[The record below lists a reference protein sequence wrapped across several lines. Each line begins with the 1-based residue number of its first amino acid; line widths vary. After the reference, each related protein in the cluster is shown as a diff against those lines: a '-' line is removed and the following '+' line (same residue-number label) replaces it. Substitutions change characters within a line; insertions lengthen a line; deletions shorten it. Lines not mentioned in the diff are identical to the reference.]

1 IWNSLELYRSE
12 SGELRPLFQ
21 PVDLSELA
29 QSCREEFTF
38 LAQEKK
44 LELVSKVAPHT
55 TVKTDRLLMRRIM
68 VNLIENALK
77 NTPPG
82 GAVTISAET
91 RDDYVNL
98 SVEDTGVGI
107 EPEMKARV
115 FDRFFAADARARG
128 GVGIGLYLSKQLA

>member
-1 IWNSLELYRSE
+1 MLTLAHDLKTPLIGTNRMLDAMIIGIVESEDFVNICYRLKESNNTMLRMIWNSLELYRSE

-55 TVKTDRLLMRRIM
+55 TVKTDRLMMRRIM
-68 VNLIENALK
+68 V
-77 NTPPG
+77 
-82 GAVTISAET
+82 
-91 RDDYVNL
+91 
-98 SVEDTGVGI
+98 
-107 EPEMKARV
+107 
-115 FDRFFAADARARG
+115 
-128 GVGIGLYLSKQLA
+128 